1 MRRPIKLR
9 QVEAFRAVM
18 DAGTVSRA
26 ADSLFI
32 SQPAVS
38 KLIAHLEEDTN
49 LQLFDRSQGRLVPTA
64 QGLRL
69 YEELERIYTS
79 IHQVEQAVETIHR
92 EQHGHLIVGGSPA
105 MEDFIR
111 QVLVRLMAQHPEAYI
126 SMRSQTSRLVTEWLR
141 NRQVD
146 VCIVTGGPED
156 PSFRASPLL
165 ERPLACL
172 LPKDH
177 PLASKSVIKIEDLDG
192 VPFISSTPNGR
203 TARETKS
210 LFNTHRLRHNIVMDL
225 TTTSAVC
232 EFVAAGVGVSLLHPM
247 FLAPYRDRLAIRPFE
262 PTTQIDF
269 LICHSLEFKRTSLV
283 ADFVGHAEAV
293 ANELDKTIG
302 SSL

>member
-38 KLIAHLEEDTN
+38 KLIAHFEEDTN
-49 LQLFDRSQGRLVPTA
+49 LELFDRTQGRLVPTA

-69 YEELERIYTS
+69 YEELEKIYSS

-92 EQHGHLIVGGSPA
+92 EQHGHIIVGGSPA

-111 QVLVRLMAQHPEAYI
+111 RVLLRLIALHPEAYI

-141 NRQVD
+141 NRQID
-146 VCIVTGGPED
+146 VGIVTAGPED
-156 PSFRASPLL
+156 PSFKTSPLL
-165 ERPLACL
+165 ARPLVCL
-172 LPKDH
+172 LPKEH
-177 PLASKSVIKIEDLDG
+177 PLASKSVLKIKDLDG

-210 LFNTHRLRHNIVMDL
+210 LFNMHGVRHNVVMDL
-225 TTTSAVC
+225 TTISAVC

-247 FLAPYRDRLAIRPFE
+247 LLAPYRDKLAIRPFE

-283 ADFVGHAEAV
+283 SVFVEQAEVV
-293 ANELDKTIG
+293 ALELEKSFG
-302 SSL
+302 F

>member
-9 QVEAFRAVM
+9 QLEAFRAVM

-26 ADSLFI
+26 ADTLFI

-49 LQLFDRSQGRLVPTA
+49 LQLFDRGQGRLVPTP
-64 QGLRL
+64 QGIRL

-79 IHQVEQAVETIHR
+79 VHQVEKAVETIHR

-111 QVLVRLMAQHPEAYI
+111 QVLLRLIDQHPDAYI
-126 SMRSQTSRLVTEWLR
+126 SMRTQTSRLVTEWLR
-141 NRQVD
+141 NRQID
-146 VCIVTGGPED
+146 VGIVTGGPED
-156 PSFRASPLL
+156 PSFKASPLL
-165 ERPLACL
+165 ARPLVCL
-172 LPKDH
+172 LAKDH

-203 TARETKS
+203 TARETKF
-210 LFNTHRLRHNIVMDL
+210 LFNAYKLRHNIVMDL
-225 TTTSAVC
+225 TTISAVC
-232 EFVAAGVGVSLLHPM
+232 DFVAAGLGVSLLHP
-247 FLAPYRDRLAIRPFE
+247 LLIAPYREKLAVRPFE

-269 LICHSLEFKRTSLV
+269 LICYPLDQKRTSLV
-283 ADFVGHAEAV
+283 SVFVAQAEAV
-293 ANELDKTIG
+293 ARELEETIDV
-302 SSL
+302 